1 MRVAKELR
9 ALLDFYFEAFN
20 FQHNKWP
27 YGLLRRRAVRFM
39 LDLVLGKLVRKA
51 FFGTKDLAELE
62 FSPKVRP
69 LCASRDERL

>member
-1 MRVAKELR
+1 M
-9 ALLDFYFEAFN
+9 
-20 FQHNKWP
+20 
-27 YGLLRRRAVRFM
+27 RFM

-69 LCASRDERL
+69 